1 MSAASLSLLKGGKK
15 EAVQEELEAKQE
27 EVVAVETEAT
37 GEVEGDGEEATVD
50 VDVMDSDELDGLVQE
65 FGIETPGE
73 WSGWGAEEKRAWLK
87 EQFDDGSGDGQTEDA
102 PAEEVK
108 AEVPKKETKKA
119 STKKTAAKDKE
130 TPKETPAAETK
141 AEEPVKEEPKKAP
154 AKGKAVSK
162 STSKSGEVQTKGDDV
177 LSDLIH
183 EIETMQEKQARIL
196 VKELSE
202 QTEVT
207 FFKLGGVLSVIQA
220 NGWYEPYASFRE
232 FVEKEHGLHY
242 RKATYWVG
250 IYNNLAESKVPWAK
264 VSHLGWTKLKE
275 IAGVITLENVDEWVK
290 IAESQN
296 TISLIETVKA
306 HLAKGAPKSIEDQT
320 SKTTTTKTF
329 KVHEDQKE
337 VIEAALDKAKGEAN
351 TQVDTVALEYICG
364 DYLSAQ
370 TLAQKLKGMGIE
382 AALEALEKAFPN
394 AKIEVELTEEGD
406 AEAA

>member
-27 EVVAVETEAT
+27 EVVEVETEAT
-37 GEVEGDGEEATVD
+37 GEADGEETTVD
-50 VDVMDSDELDGLVQE
+50 VDVMDSDELDNLTQE
-65 FGIETPGE
+65 FGIETPAE

-87 EQFDDGSGDGQTEDA
+87 EQFDDGSGEGEKEDA
-102 PAEEVK
+102 PAKEEPK
-108 AEVPKKETKKA
+108 AETKKA
-119 STKKTAAKDKE
+119 EPKKAAAKKTTAKAKE
-130 TPKETPAAETK
+130 TPVEETK
-141 AEEPVKEEPKKAP
+141 AEEPAKEEPKKAS
-154 AKGKAVSK
+154 AKGKAVAK
-162 STSKSGEVQTKGDDV
+162 STTKSGEVQAKGDDV

-183 EIETMQEKQARIL
+183 EIETMQEKQARLL

-264 VSHLGWTKLKE
+264 VAHLGWTKLKE

-290 IAESQN
+290 IAEQQN

-306 HLAKGAPKSIEDQT
+306 HLAKGAPKNIEDQT

-337 VIEAALDKAKGEAN
+337 VIEAALEKAKGEAN

-394 AKIEVELTEEGD
+394 AKIEVELTEEEG